1 MWRWAVREKMLGHL
15 FLVLVGAV
23 LIIGLGLRVI
33 GLL

>member
-1 MWRWAVREKMLGHL
+1 MRGWVRGHL
-15 FLVLVGAV
+15 FLVLVGTG

>member
-1 MWRWAVREKMLGHL
+1 MWRWAVRDKMFGHL
-15 FLVLVGAV
+15 FLVLVGAA